1 VLRLARAEAAA
12 WGEGRF
18 RLEDLERSKTG
29 PPALHPKSAILTEKV
44 EQLKK
49 LEEARAAAVAANDG
63 VVNV

>member
-1 VLRLARAEAAA
+1 M
-12 WGEGRF
+12 GEWWF

-49 LEEARAAAVAANDG
+49 LDEARAAAVAANDG